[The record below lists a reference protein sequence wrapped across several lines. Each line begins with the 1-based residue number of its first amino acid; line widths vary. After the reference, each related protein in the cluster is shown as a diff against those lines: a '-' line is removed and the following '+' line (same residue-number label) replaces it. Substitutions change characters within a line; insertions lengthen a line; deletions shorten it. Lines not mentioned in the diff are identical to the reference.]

1 MSWSPGD
8 PIVLRQVWQGRPL
21 FAVPCVVLSDE
32 PGLLATYLPE
42 RAPFG
47 AVPGWPGPHGV
58 HPWAHRAHWEGHGT
72 LMLRR
77 PGDRYSIW
85 VFWQGEGREFECW
98 YVNLEEPYRRSAIGI
113 DTLDHELDLRSED
126 GAIWHLKD
134 EEGVKECVADGRF
147 DEHEAD
153 RIWTDA
159 AAFQAEYEHNGP
171 WWDLSWAEW
180 EPPRDSDPPQL
191 PGGWERVPAA

>member
-8 PIVLRQVWQGRPL
+8 PIALRQVWQGRPL
-21 FAVPCVVLSDE
+21 FAVACVVLADE
-32 PGLLATYLPE
+32 PGLLVTYLPE

-47 AVPGWPGPHGV
+47 AVRGWPAPDGI

-85 VFWQGEGREFECW
+85 VFWHGEGREFECW
-98 YVNLEEPYRRSAIGI
+98 YVNLEEPHRRSAIGI
-113 DTLDHELDLRSED
+113 DTLDHELDLWSED
-126 GAIWHLKD
+126 GATWHLKD

-147 DEHEAD
+147 DEHEAE
-153 RIWTDA
+153 RIWADA
-159 AAFQAEYEHNGP
+159 AAFQAEYARGGP
-171 WWDLSWAEW
+171 WWDLGWAEW
-180 EPPRDSDPPQL
+180 EPPRDSDPPRLPDGWQL
-191 PGGWERVPAA
+191 VPAA